1 MERYRKRFESRD
13 KQAFNLQ
20 EDLRQEFPSETLE
33 KILKIKGLS
42 YKYNLPEG
50 KNEHYWADR
59 ILNADNK
66 KNFVFIEKFY
76 SLILKKNKNLSDIKI
91 IRKNSKKDYGDM
103 WFVIWGVLS
112 RFTPEDIQAF
122 INNDEFYII
131 NIFEYLEKLYPNKYF
146 RFLPSYKHQEKI
158 KTAFDKIY
166 DIKLTEDL
174 HLKDFT
180 KHSGASDFTKDWIE
194 IRRKI
199 VGAGN
204 KSSKIHSIK
213 VNRKK
218 DYIIF
223 IFKSKPT
230 YDAVVDSVDVNS
242 FAKGKKV
249 RKYTQRIMVLDFFK
263 YLETKPNYE
272 DANVTWKEIKECL
285 GVCPIKVDCNCMAQ
299 TYQGLS
305 YYLTQLDGA
314 IVPNNIKP
322 RVWNKYHDINGDV
335 GFLCKHLSMIFN
347 SILFFKT
354 NFTSMINKYLR
365 QKKN

>member
-1 MERYRKRFESRD
+1 MERYRRKFESI
-13 KQAFNLQ
+13 
-20 EDLRQEFPSETLE
+20 EIPLE
-33 KILKIKGLS
+33 KNYKLK
-42 YKYNLPEG
+42 
-50 KNEHYWADR
+50 
-59 ILNADNK
+59 
-66 KNFVFIEKFY
+66 
-76 SLILKKNKNLSDIKI
+76 
-91 IRKNSKKDYGDM
+91 
-103 WFVIWGVLS
+103 
-112 RFTPEDIQAF
+112 
-122 INNDEFYII
+122 
-131 NIFEYLEKLYPNKYF
+131 LE
-146 RFLPSYKHQEKI
+146 
-158 KTAFDKIY
+158 
-166 DIKLTEDL
+166 EDL

-204 KSSKIHSIK
+204 KSSKLHSIK

-230 YDAVVDSVDVNS
+230 YDAVADSFDVNS
-242 FAKGKKV
+242 FAKVKKV

-285 GVCPIKVDCNCMAQ
+285 DVCPIKVDCNCMAQ

-314 IVPNNIKP
+314 IVPNNIRP

-335 GFLCKHLSMIFN
+335 GFLCKHLSLTFSQISFWANPM
-347 SILFFKT
+347 
-354 NFTSMINKYLR
+354 TSMLNKYLK

>member
-1 MERYRKRFESRD
+1 MEKYKRFFNEDITIPLKKGDTFLWGKWKNKKAVFDHIEQDD
-13 KQAFNLQ
+13 KGQDVIATDNGK
-20 EDLRQEFPSETLE
+20 
-33 KILKIKGLS
+33 KIPLLKIRLVK
-42 YKYNLPEG
+42 E
-50 KNEHYWADR
+50 
-59 ILNADNK
+59 
-66 KNFVFIEKFY
+66 
-76 SLILKKNKNLSDIKI
+76 
-91 IRKNSKKDYGDM
+91 SK
-103 WFVIWGVLS
+103 
-112 RFTPEDIQAF
+112 
-122 INNDEFYII
+122 
-131 NIFEYLEKLYPNKYF
+131 LE
-146 RFLPSYKHQEKI
+146 
-158 KTAFDKIY
+158 
-166 DIKLTEDL
+166 EDL
-174 HLKDFT
+174 HLKDFA

-204 KSSKIHSIK
+204 RSSKLHSIK

-230 YDAVVDSVDVNS
+230 YDAVADSVDVNS

-263 YLETKPNYE
+263 YLETKSNYE

-285 GVCPIKVDCNCMAQ
+285 DVCPIKVDCNCMAQ

-314 IVPNNIKP
+314 IVPNNIRP

-335 GFLCKHLSMIFN
+335 GFLCKHLSLTFSQISFWANPM
-347 SILFFKT
+347 
-354 NFTSMINKYLR
+354 TSMLNKYLK